1 MAVKT
6 FNQLSDA
13 DKVRARQAAQDRFL
27 MYLHTN
33 GIPLEREVWPKDP
46 PLPFTKL
53 PNSLE
58 LNRLVQELQGS
69 AGAIYWIGNF
79 MADPV
84 LAPAMAEELDMIVLD
99 LRFRTEDTPADDVL
113 PLS

>member
-1 MAVKT
+1 
-6 FNQLSDA
+6 
-13 DKVRARQAAQDRFL
+13 
-27 MYLHTN
+27 
-33 GIPLEREVWPKDP
+33 
-46 PLPFTKL
+46 
-53 PNSLE
+53 
-58 LNRLVQELQGS
+58 
-69 AGAIYWIGNF
+69 